1 MTMAMRCA
9 PVVASVLLG
18 LGSIAAH
25 AGAENAPSSAQS
37 QPGAQPSTPGPVI
50 DSVAL
55 AMMIKSVIV
64 AVQHANA
71 TGNYS
76 VLRDLGSPGFRQQF
90 DQARLTAIFAN
101 LRARGVDLSPV
112 LMLLPNLTEQP
123 VMTPE
128 GRLRVVGNF
137 PTRPLQ
143 IEYALLFVQQGQT
156 WYLDG
161 IAIDAVPAP
170 DAQAAPAPAAEGGA
184 TASAEG
190 NGKSK
195 APPADK
201 KSKAGAK

>member
-1 MTMAMRCA
+1 MTTTMRCA
-9 PVVASVLLG
+9 TIAAIVLLG
-18 LGSIAAH
+18 VTSVVAQAW
-25 AGAENAPSSAQS
+25 ADNAPSSAQG
-37 QPGAQPSTPGPVI
+37 QPGAQPSTPGPVL
-50 DSVAL
+50 DSVAV

-90 DQARLTAIFAN
+90 DQARLTAVFAN
-101 LRARGVDLSPV
+101 LRSRGIDLSPV

-143 IEYALLFVQQGQT
+143 IEYTLLFMQQGQT
-156 WYLDG
+156 WHLDG
-161 IAIDAVPAP
+161 IAIDAVPAA
-170 DAQAAPAPAAEGGA
+170 DAQASPPAAE
-184 TASAEG
+184 SA
-190 NGKSK
+190 K
-195 APPADK
+195 AAAEAERKPKAAPADK
-201 KSKAGAK
+201 KSKSDGK